1 MLDVTEAP
9 ETFWRGPRDAFAV
22 THGMTAFSGA
32 FSVFYADPR
41 KKGESIKRKEK
52 EEESKKKREE
62 EEESIGKRGR
72 EKKKRRRGRGGEK
85 KGPWP
90 IR

>member
-41 KKGESIKRKEK
+41 RKKRESIKRKEK
-52 EEESKKKREE
+52 EEESKKKREGE
-62 EEESIGKRGR
+62 EEGIGKRR
-72 EKKKRRRGRGGEK
+72 KKKKKRRRG
-85 KGPWP
+85 
-90 IR
+90 